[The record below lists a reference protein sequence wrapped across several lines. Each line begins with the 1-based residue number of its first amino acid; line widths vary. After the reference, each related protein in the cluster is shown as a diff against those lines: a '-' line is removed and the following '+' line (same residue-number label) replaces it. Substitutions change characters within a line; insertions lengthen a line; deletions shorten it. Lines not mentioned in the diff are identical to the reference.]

1 MIVNNMN
8 FEKLPTELQE
18 GLIASGK
25 YFTRYSSSVDDP
37 ADKVDDALR
46 FSSDTEVVEA
56 DLAGYEEST
65 AKVWFEY
72 VSGPIESDEECIQLA
87 KNTLG
92 L

>member
-1 MIVNNMN
+1 MD

-25 YFTRYSSSVDDP
+25 YFTKYSSSVEDP
-37 ADKVDDALR
+37 ADKVEDSLR
-46 FSSDTEVVEA
+46 FGSDTEVSET

-72 VSGPIESDEECIQLA
+72 VSGPIESDEDCVQLA